1 MIPLRS
7 LQMML
12 SLSLDNITT
21 FQEYYRVFKQIIKE
35 YNNRFQDSI
44 HSSPKAFLKKYFM
57 KGIIECSTSF
67 LQIFILDNA
76 YITYLKNFNYE
87 ESKKKITKL
96 VHQMKAKYPFNTT
109 VRIHQNKEKLLKKS
123 HQTSWSDQ
131 NYLVF
136 GFKRPLKTSEDV
148 GIYLTDL
155 NGERISGVF
164 YDKQLK
170 VIPVQK
176 YKKIHKIIT
185 FLKKKRAIRSK
196 NIYLK
201 THFQM
206 FFVSE

>member
-87 ESKKKITKL
+87 ESKKKNYKIGSS
-96 VHQMKAKYPFNTT
+96 NE
-109 VRIHQNKEKLLKKS
+109 NK
-123 HQTSWSDQ
+123 
-131 NYLVF
+131 
-136 GFKRPLKTSEDV
+136 
-148 GIYLTDL
+148 
-155 NGERISGVF
+155 IS
-164 YDKQLK
+164 
-170 VIPVQK
+170 I
-176 YKKIHKIIT
+176 
-185 FLKKKRAIRSK
+185 
-196 NIYLK
+196 
-201 THFQM
+201 
-206 FFVSE
+206 